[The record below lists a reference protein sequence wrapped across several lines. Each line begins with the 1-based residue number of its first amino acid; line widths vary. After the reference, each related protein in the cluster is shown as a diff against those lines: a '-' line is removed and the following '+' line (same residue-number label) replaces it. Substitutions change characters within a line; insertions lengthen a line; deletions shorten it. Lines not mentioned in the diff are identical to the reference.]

1 MESLLHPISIH
12 RLERD
17 KVYYVSHR
25 GGKPVK
31 GKVIADMHEELPFG
45 GVPGGVMVVFS
56 YQPYSGAAIGEHDV
70 GDHGYRFYSKEGPK
84 APAPSPRRS
93 SSARRSSARRSAAR
107 RAVSRVR
114 RTKSAPRHKQRS

>member
-1 MESLLHPISIH
+1 
-12 RLERD
+12 
-17 KVYYVSHR
+17 
-25 GGKPVK
+25 
-31 GKVIADMHEELPFG
+31 
-45 GVPGGVMVVFS
+45 VPGGVMVVFS

-114 RTKSAPRHKQRS
+114 RTKSAPRQRQHR